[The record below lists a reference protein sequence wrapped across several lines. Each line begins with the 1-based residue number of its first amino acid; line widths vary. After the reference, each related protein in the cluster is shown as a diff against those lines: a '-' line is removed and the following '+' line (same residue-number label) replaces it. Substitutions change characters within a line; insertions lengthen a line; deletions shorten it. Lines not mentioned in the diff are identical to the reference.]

1 MLVKKKLLNMP
12 IIPQDIKGKEVYTA
26 GITDGI
32 LHCDLYENGEHIL
45 RLYSD
50 NNNFI
55 AYDMENDKWKSR
67 NYLSGFSSPYFS
79 YYYGLIGYKCSKN
92 TLKIINKYI
101 GDNLHHSGNA
111 IISVLNNVKEKL
123 REKEQK
129 KGDELV
135 EECFNVV
142 PFGLKAINKK
152 VQQYMN
158 ENIFRHYLFVSN
170 IKKGK
175 RKAQCS
181 YCHRTFTVD
190 KDKYKQKEEYI
201 CPKCGEKLICI
212 YDKYQGAKQEKAK
225 ICRVYKKDGVIYY
238 GYYDVKRLLNNR
250 RYIYR
255 VDSHYI
261 VTESEYRNKPLY
273 KCITDIYRVGYMRW
287 QTNDWFKKSTVVT
300 VECYNYPADLE
311 LLGTINGINIKD
323 FDMSYKKEFDIV
335 RFVNRCRDIKGL
347 EYLVKGRLYNLAL
360 YITPSDI
367 NLSHNDIAK
376 AININANNL
385 PAIRQTDITPRE
397 LDALQRMNIVVSA
410 DEITYMRSID
420 LLWYCSRINNSI
432 IGVIKRYGIKPL
444 LNYTKKAVK
453 NSADVIK
460 YNDYIGMCEDLQI
473 DISSKSVRYP
483 KDLKVAHDRLVQRIN
498 EEKDKI
504 EFQKVEK
511 LKEFL
516 QEVNLKKFKSDQY
529 CVIVPECRTELI
541 VEGTSLNHCVGQSK
555 YWENHIALNRMIF
568 FVRQKESVNK
578 PFVTMEIDIVDPYN
592 PRIVQMHGRNNATPK
607 KDVKEF
613 ANRFLL
619 YLKGQLKKCNKIAS

>member
-12 IIPQDIKGKEVYTA
+12 ILPQDIKGKEVYTA

-55 AYDMENDKWKSR
+55 AFDVENEKWKRR
-67 NYLSGFSSPYFS
+67 NYLSGYSSPYYG
-79 YYYGLIGYKCSKN
+79 YYYGLIGYKCSKA
-92 TLKIINKYI
+92 TLKIIKEFLNK
-101 GDNLHHSGNA
+101 NLHYSGNA

-129 KGDELV
+129 KEDELV

-142 PFGLKAINKK
+142 PSGREAINTK

-175 RKAQCS
+175 RKAKCS
-181 YCHRTFTVD
+181 HCRRTFTID

-212 YDKYQGAKQEKAK
+212 YDKYQGAKTEKAK
-225 ICRVYKKDGVIYY
+225 ICRIYKKDGVMYY
-238 GYYDVKRLLNNR
+238 GYYDVCRILSDRKF
-250 RYIYR
+250 IYR
-255 VDSHYI
+255 IDSHYI
-261 VTESEYRNKPLY
+261 VTESKYRNKPVY
-273 KCITDIYRVGYMRW
+273 KCFTDIYAVGFMRW
-287 QTNDWFKKSTVVT
+287 QEEKWFKKKSVVT
-300 VECYNYPADLE
+300 VSCYNYPEDLN
-311 LLGTINGINIKD
+311 LLGTINGINVKE
-323 FDMSYKKEFDIV
+323 FATCYKKEFDIV

-360 YITPSDI
+360 YITPRDI
-367 NLSHNDIAK
+367 DLSHNDIAK

-385 PAIRQTDITPRE
+385 PAIRQTDITPSE
-397 LDALQRMNIVVSA
+397 LDALRKMDIVVSA

-420 LLWYCSRINNSI
+420 LLWYCSRINNNI

-473 DISSKSVRYP
+473 DISYKSVRYP
-483 KDLKVAHDRLVQRIN
+483 KDLKVAHDRLVQRII
-498 EEKDKI
+498 EAKEKI
-504 EFQKVEK
+504 EYARVQELNVFLQEIK
-511 LKEFL
+511 LKEFKN
-516 QEVNLKKFKSDQY
+516 EQY
-529 CVIVPECRTELI
+529 CIIVPGCRTELI

-555 YWENHIALNRMIF
+555 YWENHIALKRMIF
-568 FVRQKESVNK
+568 FVRRNEAVNK
-578 PFVTMEIDIVDPYN
+578 PFVTMEIDVVDPQ
-592 PRIVQMHGRNNATPK
+592 IVQIHGRNDTEPSKEVK
-607 KDVKEF
+607 KF
-613 ANRFLL
+613 ANSFLTYFKRCL
-619 YLKGQLKKCNKIAS
+619 NIYKKIAS